1 MELQPSEAAVIY
13 GADDR
18 CRINMFPQVR
28 KIFLQSAAHPFSP
41 LVNIIYSADF
51 HNIIQNRINALP
63 PCPAWNQPLFSYAS
77 KYFPGLF
84 S

>member
-1 MELQPSEAAVIY
+1 MVEKPDYVL
-13 GADDR
+13 
-18 CRINMFPQVR
+18 NFVR
-28 KIFLQSAAHPFSP
+28 PANTEIKYIRGHAHPFSP

-51 HNIIQNRINALP
+51 HNIIQNRINALL

-77 KYFPGLF
+77 KYFPRLF